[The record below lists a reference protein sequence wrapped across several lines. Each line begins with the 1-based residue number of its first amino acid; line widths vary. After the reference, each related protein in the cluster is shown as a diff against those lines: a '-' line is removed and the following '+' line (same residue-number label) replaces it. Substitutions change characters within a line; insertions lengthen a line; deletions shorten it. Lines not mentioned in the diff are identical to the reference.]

1 MAQGYSRLLEQAE
14 AENIDQGEADRSR
27 VGVISLVG
35 TDYMQACQGAEAVAI
50 LTEWDAFKS
59 YDYSA
64 IASTMS
70 SKSLKTIYDFRGILP
85 AHVLSQQE
93 SPFDRS
99 FQIGVGWL
107 KNCSS

>member
-1 MAQGYSRLLEQAE
+1 M
-14 AENIDQGEADRSR
+14 
-27 VGVISLVG
+27 ISLVG
-35 TDYMQACQGAEAVAI
+35 TDYMQACHGADAVAI

-64 IASTMS
+64 IASLMA
-70 SKSLKTIYDFRGILP
+70 SKPSRTIYDFRGILP
-85 AHVLSQQE
+85 DHVLSQHE

-107 KNCSS
+107 KNGSGQ